1 MCNMDMEKKDAGKK
15 AKRYP
20 ENGFDWMGRGAMVLK
35 NKRHKKPRDTK
46 KA

>member
-20 ENGFDWMGRGAMVLK
+20 ENGFDWMGRGAEYTMV
-35 NKRHKKPRDTK
+35 
-46 KA
+46 